1 MPAHLSPA
9 VDVLVVSGPPGV
21 GKSTV
26 GWEIS
31 ARLRRADV
39 AHLCLDA
46 DELDRGHPLTNAQQ
60 EELNRANLAAFW
72 ANGAAL
78 GHTRLILCGV
88 FLDLQPNLAWIRA
101 AVPAARVTAVRLDAA
116 DAELERRVRTREV
129 GSGLDRQLRRTL
141 AIAALFRGRPADRP
155 VVSTDERAVTDVAA
169 DVIAAAGWL
178 DAAPTAAVRE
188 YESGDIVACR
198 ALWAELTEH
207 HRRLYDDP
215 TIGGDDPGAYFD
227 TYLADPA
234 RLASWVAVVD
244 DRVVGLT
251 GLLDRGSYGEVEPV
265 VVAEACRGRAIGR
278 QLIARVAEESRARGH
293 EYLEIRPVAR
303 NTSAIA
309 RFHAAGFRNL
319 GGHVDLA
326 MDLRPR
332 RHLWLEGA
340 HLHGLDFGY

>member
-1 MPAHLSPA
+1 MCPVH
-9 VDVLVVSGPPGV
+9 VLLVSGPPGV
-21 GKSTV
+21 GKSTI

-31 ARLRRADV
+31 NQLRRAGV
-39 AHLCLDA
+39 AHLSLDS
-46 DELDRGHPLTNAQQ
+46 DELDRGYPLTSAQQ
-60 EELNRANLAAFW
+60 EELNRANLGAFW

-88 FLDLQPNLAWIRA
+88 FVDLQPNLAWIRA
-101 AVPAARVTAVRLDAA
+101 ATPDAIVTAVRLDAA
-116 DAELERRVRTREV
+116 DDELERRVRAREL
-129 GSGLDRQLRRTL
+129 GSGLERQLRRTL
-141 AIAALFRGRPADRP
+141 AIAALFRHRPPDRP
-155 VVSTDERAVTDVAA
+155 VVHTDGRAAADIAA
-169 DVIAAAGWL
+169 DVIAAAGWVE
-178 DAAPTAAVRE
+178 APPAAVVRA
-188 YESGDIVACR
+188 YEAGDHGACR

-215 TIGGDDPGAYFD
+215 TIGGDDPGAYVD

-251 GLLDRGSYGEVEPV
+251 GLLDRGTYGEVEPV
-265 VVAEACRGRAIGR
+265 VVADAWRGRGVGG
-278 QLIARVAEESRARGH
+278 QLIARVAEESRAHGH
-293 EYLEIRPVAR
+293 VYLEIRPVAR

-326 MDLRPR
+326 MDLQPR
-332 RHLWLEGA
+332 RHVWLQGA